1 MKKTEVQNHLNMR
14 FGLKVEFNR
23 GICMSSLMDVKTA
36 AQYNKW
42 ANNRIYNSL
51 KQLSDEERKKD
62 RKAFFKSIHNTLNHI
77 LLADLLYRQR
87 IEKKPITFKALDE
100 IIHSEFVELEKHHRK
115 NDIWYENYCSQ
126 LTPVDLKEEFPF
138 EAVGLSEREF
148 FSLSLGTCLTNLFQ
162 HQIHHRGQIH
172 HMISHASMDPPP
184 VDVVKFAR
192 GDKDK
197 WTV

>member
-1 MKKTEVQNHLNMR
+1 
-14 FGLKVEFNR
+14 
-23 GICMSSLMDVKTA
+23 MSSLMDVKTA
-36 AQYNKW
+36 AKYNKW
-42 ANNRIYNSL
+42 ANNRIYNCL

-87 IEKKPITFKALDE
+87 IEKKPITFTALDE
-100 IIHSEFVELEKHHRK
+100 IIHTEFLELENHHRT
-115 NDIWYENYCSQ
+115 NDEWYENYCTK
-126 LTPVDLKEEFPF
+126 LTMSNLQEEFPF
-138 EAVGLSEREF
+138 EAVGLNEREF

-172 HMISHASMDPPP
+172 HMISHAGKEPPP

-197 WTV
+197 WTI